1 MSLAVFAAIALAIV
15 VPLTRPPAAHA
26 CSLAGMSAELL
37 PYYLESS
44 TIVAVGRLTG
54 ATQTELVLEVEE
66 GLKGTSDGERLTVNN
81 RQFGLGAGCEVYVEP
96 GGLGWALP
104 EEARVIAFLQPDLSG
119 DADFWMPGHYGYG
132 IYEVGEDDEPFGGWL
147 GPDGGIQPI
156 DDYAQ
161 ALDEQA
167 ATAFEPGL
175 EKIGPCNPIALN
187 PANAAMLSRLS
198 VAAAVATV
206 TGVEGMVA
214 TFETERVLRGEPGQ
228 SFTVNATQFSL
239 GQRTCDIYPV
249 EGDMPA
255 FREGQRLL
263 VFLYPD
269 EFGVAQYRL
278 ANWSHGALGLRGEW
292 VSNGLPALDDV
303 RDLLASGVGTEP
315 PPSNADRIK
324 DGVLYPDF
332 IRQMPGNP
340 LDDVDEQVEPSA
352 AVAPDDGPGARAWW
366 AGGGAIVGAAL
377 LAAGV
382 LLWRRPRGSG

>member
-1 MSLAVFAAIALAIV
+1 
-15 VPLTRPPAAHA
+15 
-26 CSLAGMSAELL
+26 
-37 PYYLESS
+37 
-44 TIVAVGRLTG
+44 
-54 ATQTELVLEVEE
+54 
-66 GLKGTSDGERLTVNN
+66 
-81 RQFGLGAGCEVYVEP
+81 
-96 GGLGWALP
+96 
-104 EEARVIAFLQPDLSG
+104 
-119 DADFWMPGHYGYG
+119 
-132 IYEVGEDDEPFGGWL
+132 
-147 GPDGGIQPI
+147 
-156 DDYAQ
+156 
-161 ALDEQA
+161 
-167 ATAFEPGL
+167 
-175 EKIGPCNPIALN
+175 
-187 PANAAMLSRLS
+187 MLSRLS

-315 PPSNADRIK
+315 PHRMRTESRTASSTPTSSARCPATRWMMSMSRWSRRLPSHPTMAPARE
-324 DGVLYPDF
+324 
-332 IRQMPGNP
+332 PG
-340 LDDVDEQVEPSA
+340 
-352 AVAPDDGPGARAWW
+352 GP
-366 AGGGAIVGAAL
+366 
-377 LAAGV
+377 AAG
-382 LLWRRPRGSG
+382 R